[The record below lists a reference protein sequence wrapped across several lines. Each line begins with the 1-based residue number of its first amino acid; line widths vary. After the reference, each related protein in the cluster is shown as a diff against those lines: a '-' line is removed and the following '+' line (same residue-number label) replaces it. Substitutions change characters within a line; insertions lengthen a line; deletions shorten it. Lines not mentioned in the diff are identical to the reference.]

1 MIRAHP
7 LNGVGA
13 RGFRQAYPACNPAP
27 AQAPA
32 WGDGPAFHAHQIVLE
47 ILAET
52 GVIGLLLWLAGA
64 AQAWRAWRYSS
75 LAARAQARPAMIA
88 LVATVFPLNT
98 HLAFYSSFWGGLS
111 LMLAGLYAGALL
123 NDDADQPPPR

>member
-1 MIRAHP
+1 LAGGVAAVAPQARERIQRTTLAFGNGEQGVDQALSGRGQIWGAALCMIRAHP

-52 GVIGLLLWLAGA
+52 G
-64 AQAWRAWRYSS
+64 
-75 LAARAQARPAMIA
+75 
-88 LVATVFPLNT
+88 
-98 HLAFYSSFWGGLS
+98 
-111 LMLAGLYAGALL
+111 
-123 NDDADQPPPR
+123 